1 MAGWVATLFIC
12 VSIAVGALFAI
23 FCTWVLSKIRIRPD
37 EAGGEHV
44 SLTMEEGMNGS
55 RDILAQV
62 YNITEAISEGATAFL
77 KAEYKYMAAFVV
89 MFAVVIIVLLGTT
102 THHWD
107 DALFSS
113 LSFFLGA
120 LTSIVSGWIGMRI
133 AVYANGRTAMGAAH
147 SYARGFV
154 TAFRGGIVMGFG
166 LSTVGLAMLFISILL
181 FKLYYDNLDIPAGQ
195 GLNYNMSRLYGA
207 IAAYGLGGS
216 SIAMFGRVG
225 GGIFT
230 KAADVGADLVGKVEQ
245 NIPEDDPRNP
255 GVIADCIGDN
265 VGDIA
270 GMGSDLFG
278 SFAESTCAALVIS
291 STNYCLSG
299 QWASMM
305 FPLLI
310 SAVGIMVCVLTS
322 FVATNIRP
330 AREKDQIETVLKH
343 QLLISTVLATLAVLG
358 ISLTAL
364 PTSFSMFF
372 MNGIPYKVTNWGC
385 FIAISMGLWSGLGI
399 GYTTEYFT
407 SNNYKPVQEVAE
419 SCTTGAATNIIYGL
433 ALGYK
438 SVIIPTFLIATT
450 IYVSYNFASVFGIA
464 LGALGILSTM
474 SIGLTIDAYGPIS
487 DNAGGIAEMAGMGKN
502 VRERTDALDAAGNTT
517 AAIGKGYAIGSAAL
531 VGLALYGAFLTRA
544 FGDESPTTTGVA
556 VSVNVVDPRVF
567 FGLVI
572 GAMIPY
578 WFSALTMKSVGIAAM
593 AMVRE
598 IQTQFRTIEGL
609 MEGTAKPNYRNC
621 VRIAT
626 DASLKEMLLPGA
638 LVVISPIFFGIFF
651 GPEALAGLLPGAL
664 VSGVQMAISA
674 SNTGGAWDNAK
685 KYVEFGHYGGKG
697 SDVHHAAIIGDT
709 VGDPLKDTSGPALN
723 IVVKL
728 MAIISVVF
736 APAIKNGS
744 ALNGLIFDKA
754 LKNQW
759 APRDD
764 TSLIKW
770 YVPPTN

>member
-1 MAGWVATLFIC
+1 M
-12 VSIAVGALFAI
+12 
-23 FCTWVLSKIRIRPD
+23 
-37 EAGGEHV
+37 
-44 SLTMEEGMNGS
+44 
-55 RDILAQV
+55 
-62 YNITEAISEGATAFL
+62 
-77 KAEYKYMAAFVV
+77 AEYKYMLAFIVF
-89 MFAVVIIVLLGTT
+89 FAVFILVLLGTT
-102 THHWD
+102 TSNWD
-107 DALFSS
+107 DAGFSAV
-113 LSFFLGA
+113 SFVLGA
-120 LTSIVSGWIGMRI
+120 FTSILSGWIGMRI
-133 AVYANGRTAMGAAH
+133 AVYANGRTAIGAAH

-166 LSTVGLAMLFISILL
+166 LSTVGLFMLFIGILLIQMYYDRQVIPASILAGGGYNHNRVRL
-181 FKLYYDNLDIPAGQ
+181 F
-195 GLNYNMSRLYGA
+195 GA
-207 IAAYGLGGS
+207 ISAYGLGGS

-278 SFAESTCAALVIS
+278 SFAEATCAALVIS
-291 STNYCLSG
+291 STNFCLSG

-310 SAVGIMVCVLTS
+310 SAVGILVCVLTS
-322 FVATNIRP
+322 FVATNLRP

-343 QLLISTVLATLAVLG
+343 QLLISTVLATGAVAAV
-358 ISLTAL
+358 SLLAL
-364 PTSFSMFF
+364 PSSFTMYF
-372 MNGIPYKVTNWGC
+372 MNGGAYKVTNWGC
-385 FIAISMGLWSGLGI
+385 FIAVAMGLWSGLGI

-407 SNNYKPVQEVAE
+407 SNAYKPVQEVAE
-419 SCTTGAATNIIYGL
+419 ACTTGAATNIIYGL

-438 SVIIPTFLIATT
+438 SVIVPTFLIAIT
-450 IYVSYNFASVFGIA
+450 IYVAYNFASVFGIA

-487 DNAGGIAEMAGMGKN
+487 DNAGGIAEMSGMGKN
-502 VRERTDALDAAGNTT
+502 VRDRTDALDAAGNTT

-544 FGDESPTTTGVA
+544 FGNETAVQGVA
-556 VSVNVVDPRVF
+556 VSVNVIDPRVF

-598 IQTQFRTIEGL
+598 IQNQFRTIEGL
-609 MEGTAKPNYRNC
+609 MEGTAKPNYRAC

-626 DASLKEMLLPGA
+626 DASLREMLLPGA
-638 LVVISPIFFGIFF
+638 LVVISPIFFGVFF
-651 GPEALAGLLPGAL
+651 GPEALAGLLPGSL

-728 MAIISVVF
+728 MAIISVVV
-736 APAIKNGS
+736 APAISNGS
-744 ALNGLIFDKA
+744 ALNGLIFDRA
-754 LKNQW
+754 LKNSW
-759 APRDD
+759 AIRD
-764 TSLIKW
+764 TAIA
-770 YVPPTN
+770 VAP